1 MCGQLKSS
9 KCRGLGD
16 HLPRFSW
23 LVLKSSNKIPCF
35 CARWNASE
43 VTDRIRASPFSA
55 ADLRRAGKQSL
66 MSSAC
71 ARWLIANWI
80 SYPSFDSP
88 SGIAMTPA
96 LQMRISSWFSD
107 FSRSILTAWETELSD
122 VWSHGMHAAMTASAA
137 LVLRPVK

>member
-1 MCGQLKSS
+1 
-9 KCRGLGD
+9 
-16 HLPRFSW
+16 
-23 LVLKSSNKIPCF
+23 
-35 CARWNASE
+35 
-43 VTDRIRASPFSA
+43 
-55 ADLRRAGKQSL
+55 